1 MTAEERMKNFNMK
14 PDRADVV
21 VFALEIYTNVLKWS
35 KATKIHVP
43 KIGLSDGIIRALY
56 ADISN

>member
-1 MTAEERMKNFNMK
+1 MNTREEYIAILQAN
-14 PDRADVV
+14 ADVV
-21 VFALEIYTNVLKWS
+21 VFALEIYNNVLKWS
-35 KATKIHVP
+35 KATNIHVP